1 MIDNNEI
8 SKLRKEYSLK
18 ELRKKN
24 VNKNPFDQFSNW
36 FQDAVKSKIE
46 EPNAMILATADK
58 SGTPSLRVVLLKS
71 VDIDGL
77 IFYTNYNSQK
87 GRELSENP
95 NASILFFW
103 LPLERQIRISGKVI
117 KLDEKESFEYFKSRP
132 YESQIGAWA
141 SKQSEA
147 IDDRTELEKKF
158 EKYKSLFKEGNV
170 PLPPNW
176 GGFKLVPQTFEFWQG
191 RESRLH
197 DRIRYSKSENGWELH
212 RISPK

>member
-147 IDDRTELEKKF
+147 IDDRSELEKKF

-197 DRIRYSKSENGWELH
+197 DRIRYSKSENGWDLH
-212 RISPK
+212 RISP

>member
-8 SKLRKEYSLK
+8 SKLRKEYSLT

-24 VNKNPFDQFSNW
+24 VNKNPFDQFSRW

-58 SGTPSLRVVLLKS
+58 NGIPSVRVVLLKGVNS
-71 VDIDGL
+71 DGL
-77 IFYTNYNSQK
+77 KFYTNYNSQK

-95 NASILFFW
+95 NASLLFFW
-103 LPLERQIRISGKVI
+103 HPLERQIRISGKVI
-117 KLDEKESFEYFKSRP
+117 KLHVKESSEYFKTRP

-141 SKQSEA
+141 SKQSKVLSSR
-147 IDDRTELEKKF
+147 DELEKRF
-158 EKYKSLFKEGNV
+158 EDLKLKYKEGEV

-176 GGFKLVPQTFEFWQG
+176 GGFKLIPQTFEFWQG
-191 RESRLH
+191 RQSRLH
-197 DRIRYSKSENGWELH
+197 DRIRYVKNENNW
-212 RISPK
+212 RIERVSP

>member
-8 SKLRKEYSLK
+8 SNLRKEYSLT

-24 VNKNPFDQFSNW
+24 VNKNPFAQFSIW

-58 SGTPSLRVVLLKS
+58 SGVPSVRVVLLKGVNS
-71 VDIDGL
+71 DGL
-77 IFYTNYNSQK
+77 KFYTNFNSQK

-95 NASILFFW
+95 NASLLFFW
-103 LPLERQIRISGKVI
+103 HPLERQIRISGKVI
-117 KLDEKESFEYFKSRP
+117 RLSEKESFEYFKTRP

-141 SKQSEA
+141 SKQSEVLRSR
-147 IDDRTELEKKF
+147 DELEKSF
-158 EKYKSLFKEGNV
+158 EDLKLKYKEGEV
-170 PLPPNW
+170 PLPSNW
-176 GGFKLVPQTFEFWQG
+176 GGFKLLPEIFEFWQG

-197 DRIRYSKSENGWELH
+197 DRIRYVKNENNW
-212 RISPK
+212 RIERVSP

>member
-147 IDDRTELEKKF
+147 IEDRSELEMKF

-197 DRIRYSKSENGWELH
+197 DRIRYSKSENGWDLD
-212 RISPK
+212 RISP

>member
-8 SKLRKEYSLK
+8 SKLRKEYSLT

-24 VNKNPFDQFSNW
+24 VSKNPFEQFSTW
-36 FQDAVKSKIE
+36 FQDAVNSKIE
-46 EPNAMILATADK
+46 EPNAMILATAGK
-58 SGTPSLRVVLLKS
+58 NIVPSLRVVLLKG
-71 VDIDGL
+71 VDEKGL

-95 NASILFFW
+95 NASLLFFW
-103 LPLERQIRISGKVI
+103 LPLERQIRITGKVV
-117 KLDEKESFEYFKSRP
+117 KLDEKESLKYFQTRP

-147 IDDRTELEKKF
+147 LDNRIELEKKF

-176 GGFKLVPQTFEFWQG
+176 GGIKLIPQTFEFWQG
-191 RESRLH
+191 RESRMH
-197 DRIRYSKSENGWELH
+197 DRIQYNKRNNNWDLS
-212 RISPK
+212 RISP

>member
-8 SKLRKEYSLK
+8 SNLRKEYSLT

-24 VNKNPFDQFSNW
+24 VNKNPFDQFSRW

-58 SGTPSLRVVLLKS
+58 NGIPSVRVVLLKGVNS
-71 VDIDGL
+71 DGL
-77 IFYTNYNSQK
+77 KFYTNYNSQK

-95 NASILFFW
+95 NASLLFFW
-103 LPLERQIRISGKVI
+103 HPLERQIRISGKVI
-117 KLDEKESFEYFKSRP
+117 KLHVKESFEYFKTRP

-141 SKQSEA
+141 SKQSKVLSSR
-147 IDDRTELEKKF
+147 DELEKRF
-158 EKYKSLFKEGNV
+158 EDLKLKYKEGEV

-176 GGFKLVPQTFEFWQG
+176 GGFQIN
-191 RESRLH
+191 SS
-197 DRIRYSKSENGWELH
+197 DI
-212 RISPK
+212 